1 MLMPKKNLLLPKMLR
16 LIRGQ
21 LPPAFYVYAN
31 VLSINL

>member
-16 LIRGQ
+16 LRGQ
-21 LPPAFYVYAN
+21 LPPASYVYAN